1 MRAVLL
7 ACLSAAAALTQQPG
21 HTCGDPSEGPV
32 LGACF
37 VKSDLDISG
46 A

>member
-7 ACLSAAAALTQQPG
+7 ACLSAAAAQQPG